1 MDYGDLL
8 KRAWRYLW
16 RYPILWLFG
25 ILRGC
30 QTFNF
35 NFNPNDAASQQ
46 ALAMLGRWADDPIV
60 ILAFAVFVLSML
72 LLLLVFLILGMIGT
86 IRTALLAEKEEQ
98 ISLALIFADGW
109 RAFWRLLG
117 VHFLWGI
124 LLFLLTIALFVIPVV
139 AFALTVPS
147 EDVVFVIFV
156 AALALLCLFLPVF
169 FVLLPLI
176 QMSYIAMV
184 IEKVGFW
191 RSFLQGWQI
200 YVRNFG
206 RLFLFSLILVFLR
219 IVVIFPIALLL
230 SLLPI
235 SPLLY
240 LAFVFP
246 FGLLLFGGMNAFT
259 ESAFTLAYLRLRP
272 LPEEAAGTSLSLPPQ
287 PVSDVLEA

>member
-25 ILRGC
+25 ILQGC

-46 ALAMLGRWADDPIV
+46 ALAMLKRWASDPIV
-60 ILAFAVFVLSML
+60 ILALAVFVLSML
-72 LLLLVFLILGMIGT
+72 LLLLVSLILGMIGT
-86 IRTALLAEKEEQ
+86 IRTALLAEKEER

-117 VHFLWGI
+117 VHFLWGTL
-124 LLFLLTIALFVIPVV
+124 LLFLLVVLFVIPVV
-139 AFALTVPS
+139 AFMLTVPS
-147 EDVVFVIFV
+147 EDIVLGIFV
-156 AALALLCLFLPVF
+156 AVLALLCLFLPVI
-169 FVLLPLI
+169 FVLTPLI
-176 QMSYIAMV
+176 QMSYITMV
-184 IEKVGFW
+184 LEKIGFW
-191 RSFLQGWQI
+191 RSLLQGWQV

-206 RLFLFSLILVFLR
+206 RLLLFLIILVFLR
-219 IVVIFPIALLL
+219 IVVIFPVALLL

-246 FGLLLFGGMNAFT
+246 FGLLLFGGVNAFT
-259 ESAFTLAYLRLRP
+259 QSAFTLAYLRLRP
-272 LPEEAAGTSLSLPPQ
+272 SLEEAVGASFRLPQ
-287 PVSDVLEA
+287 RPVSDVLET